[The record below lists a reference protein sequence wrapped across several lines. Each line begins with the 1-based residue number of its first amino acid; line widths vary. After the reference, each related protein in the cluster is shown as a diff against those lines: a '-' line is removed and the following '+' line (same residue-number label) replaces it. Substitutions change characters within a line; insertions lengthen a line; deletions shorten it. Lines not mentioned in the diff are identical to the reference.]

1 MNEPFV
7 SCLGE
12 KVENQDYP
20 PLVRYLISFELEGTL
35 KCHCNL
41 IFLRWQV
48 LADILS
54 GSGDSAYFENQ
65 GEVCVIAS

>member
-1 MNEPFV
+1 
-7 SCLGE
+7 L
-12 KVENQDYP
+12 KIRIIL
-20 PLVRYLISFELEGTL
+20 PLTGYLISLGQEGTL

-41 IFLRWQV
+41 SFLCWQV